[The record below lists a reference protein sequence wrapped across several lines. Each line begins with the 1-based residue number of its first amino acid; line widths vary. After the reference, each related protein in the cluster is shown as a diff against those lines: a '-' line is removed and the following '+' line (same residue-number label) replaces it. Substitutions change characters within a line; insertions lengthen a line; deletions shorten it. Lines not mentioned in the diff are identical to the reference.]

1 MNSSD
6 TLSCPLCILQVFF
19 YLTKQATAV
28 HNVFP
33 ASIRSGD
40 TATSTT
46 QDLYEFTPHFQ
57 QVLPK
62 Q

>member
-1 MNSSD
+1 MLSSLQGNS
-6 TLSCPLCILQVFF
+6 

-33 ASIRSGD
+33 ASLRSED

-46 QDLYEFTPHFQ
+46 QDLYEFTPTFQ